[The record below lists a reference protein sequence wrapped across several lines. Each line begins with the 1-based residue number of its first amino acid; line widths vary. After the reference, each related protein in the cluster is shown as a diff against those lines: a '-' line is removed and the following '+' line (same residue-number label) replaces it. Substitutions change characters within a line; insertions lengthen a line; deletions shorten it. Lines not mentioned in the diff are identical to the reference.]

1 MEGNLVIPV
10 IRLSP
15 PGRAT
20 GEVLRRWSSVLSRAT
35 RAWPGLDLRPRPSK
49 FSHSLMSCDLARP
62 GSGGWT
68 PLLQWAP
75 LLQPHE
81 ASSSSSSPDTSWAR
95 LLGFQSPVCSGSFPF
110 PWSELP
116 TAQLPSKHF
125 LLPTVVWPSGY
136 SPCSLFKLSHSESID
151 DTHPTGQTQ
160 F

>member
-15 PGRAT
+15 PGHAT
-20 GEVLRRWSSVLSRAT
+20 GEVLRRWSSVLSWAT
-35 RAWPGLDLRPRPSK
+35 KALRPQPLK
-49 FSHSLMSCDLARP
+49 FSHSLDELCSRSAWLGRLE
-62 GSGGWT
+62 T
-68 PLLQWAP
+68 PLPRWAP
-75 LLQPHE
+75 LLQPHD

-110 PWSELP
+110 PLSELP

-125 LLPTVVWPSGY
+125 LLPTMVWPSGY
-136 SPCSLFKLSHSESID
+136 SPCSLFTFSHSESID
-151 DTHPTGQTQ
+151 DTQHPTGQAQ